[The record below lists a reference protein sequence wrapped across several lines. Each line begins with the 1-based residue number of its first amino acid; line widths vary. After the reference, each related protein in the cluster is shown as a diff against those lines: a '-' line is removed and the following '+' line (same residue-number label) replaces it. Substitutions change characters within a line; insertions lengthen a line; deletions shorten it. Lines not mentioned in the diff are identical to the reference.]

1 MVEGFLL
8 ADGTEIW
15 LLERRLFHRCD
26 GPAVIHPDGS
36 VEWWFRGEWQDDGSG
51 GRMAG
56 DEYVPLSSVAI
67 PASVVDAWS
76 SSRARGAADRGA
88 LDG

>member
-1 MVEGFLL
+1 MVEAFLL

-36 VEWWFRGEWQDDGSG
+36 VESWIGGE
-51 GRMAG
+51 
-56 DEYVPLSSVAI
+56 
-67 PASVVDAWS
+67 
-76 SSRARGAADRGA
+76 
-88 LDG
+88 